1 MKILKKEVFAYSE
14 KFKERVILDIIENRL
29 NYHAAVRKYWG
40 LDNQRDVDR
49 YRKTV
54 KRWVL
59 RYQGRG
65 DDAPMRKVKFKDIL
79 DDDLPDKPPPQTME
93 ELLKENFELRVENA
107 YLKKLRALV
116 QAEEAAERKR
126 QKSSRN

>member
-65 DDAPMRKVKFKDIL
+65 DDAPMRKVKFKDIP

>member
-59 RYQGRG
+59 RYQEKG
-65 DDAPMRKVKFKDIL
+65 DDAPMRKVKFKDIP
-79 DDDLPDKPPPQTME
+79 DDDLPDKPPPRTME

-126 QKSSRN
+126 RKSSRN

>member
-65 DDAPMRKVKFKDIL
+65 DDAPMRKVKFKDIP

-126 QKSSRN
+126 RKSSRN

>member
-65 DDAPMRKVKFKDIL
+65 DDAPMRKVKFKV
-79 DDDLPDKPPPQTME
+79 K
-93 ELLKENFELRVENA
+93 
-107 YLKKLRALV
+107 Y
-116 QAEEAAERKR
+116 
-126 QKSSRN
+126 S

>member
-65 DDAPMRKVKFKDIL
+65 DDAPVRKVKFKDIP

-126 QKSSRN
+126 RKSSRN

>member
-1 MKILKKEVFAYSE
+1 MKIPKKEVFVYSE
-14 KFKERVILDIIENRL
+14 NFKERVILDIIENRL
-29 NYHAAVRKYWG
+29 DYHAAVRKYWG
-40 LDNQRDVDR
+40 VDGKRDVDR
-49 YRKTV
+49 YRSTV
-54 KRWVL
+54 RRWVL
-59 RYQGRG
+59 RHQGRG
-65 DDAPMRKVKFKDIL
+65 DDAPMRKVKFKDIP

-126 QKSSRN
+126 RKSSRN

>member
-1 MKILKKEVFAYSE
+1 M
-14 KFKERVILDIIENRL
+14 